1 VRYSALLGRAAL
13 VPRRSG
19 TRSSASSRIG
29 VRPLARLLAPKT
41 PADFYALLAVILMT
55 LEMILG
61 DKQTSQTTNIEAD
74 TVINNLVMQE
84 APAVPRQPGQ
94 PQSYYSSPSEP
105 PNPAYDERVGRNK
118 LCPCESG
125 KKFKRCHGRSGEKRC
140 YGPER
145 FAP

>member
-1 VRYSALLGRAAL
+1 
-13 VPRRSG
+13 
-19 TRSSASSRIG
+19 
-29 VRPLARLLAPKT
+29 
-41 PADFYALLAVILMT
+41 MT

>member
-1 VRYSALLGRAAL
+1 
-13 VPRRSG
+13 
-19 TRSSASSRIG
+19 
-29 VRPLARLLAPKT
+29 
-41 PADFYALLAVILMT
+41 MT

-94 PQSYYSSPSEP
+94 PQNHYSSPSEP
-105 PNPAYDERVGRNK
+105 PNPAYGERAGRNK

-125 KKFKRCHGRSGEKRC
+125 KKFKRCHGRSGEKRY